1 MRAACPHPRGNRTV
15 TKESAMRIAHPLLLA
30 ALVAAPMVLAVPAR
44 AQVETREGIALQNQI
59 LQLRQE
65 MEVLRRG
72 GLAAPQA
79 PQGGSSLGFGTAAPR
94 PAQQQG
100 PQGEL
105 VGQLLDRVSRLEE
118 ELRSVRGRAEQ
129 AEFRERELRE
139 RVEKLTGDIDF
150 RFQQLDGARG
160 GAAAGAPAA
169 AATPARPA
177 APPSQAGAA
186 PQAQPAALARPP
198 QRALQEGQA
207 ALARRDFAGA
217 EAAAREVIAARDSAR
232 AVDAQILLGDAL
244 SGRRDF
250 AAAAIAYDDAFRRN
264 QQGTRAPEAM
274 LGVANSLIGLNNNRD
289 ACGQLSDLRSRYPN
303 LSGGLAERVADARR
317 RAQCR

>member
-1 MRAACPHPRGNRTV
+1 MRLSR
-15 TKESAMRIAHPLLLA
+15 PLLFA
-30 ALVAAPMVLAVPAR
+30 ALLAAPMVLAPPAS

-65 MEVLRRG
+65 MEALRRG
-72 GLAAPQA
+72 GMGNQPAPS
-79 PQGGSSLGFGTAAPR
+79 GGSSVLGFGGSAPR
-94 PAQQQG
+94 PAQQQA

-139 RVEKLTGDIDF
+139 RVEKLTGDVDF
-150 RFQQLDGARG
+150 RFQQMEGQRS
-160 GAAAGAPAA
+160 GAAPA

-177 APPSQAGAA
+177 AAAPAAPAAPAQAGAA

-244 SGRRDF
+244 SGKRDF

-264 QQGTRAPEAM
+264 QQGSRAPEAM
-274 LGVANSLIGLNNNRD
+274 LGVANALIGLNNNRD
-289 ACGQLSDLRSRYPN
+289 ACGQLGDLRSRHPN
-303 LSGGLAERVADARR
+303 LSGAIAERVADARR

>member
-1 MRAACPHPRGNRTV
+1 MRLSR
-15 TKESAMRIAHPLLLA
+15 PLMLA
-30 ALVAAPMVLAVPAR
+30 AALMAAPMVLAPPAR

-65 MEVLRRG
+65 MEALRRG
-72 GLAAPQA
+72 GAGAQPAPS
-79 PQGGSSLGFGTAAPR
+79 GGSSVLGFGGAAPR
-94 PAQQQG
+94 PAQQQQA

-105 VGQLLDRVSRLEE
+105 VGQLLDRVSRMEE

-139 RVEKLTGDIDF
+139 RVEKLTG
-150 RFQQLDGARG
+150 GGGGGGEAG
-160 GAAAGAPAA
+160 GAARPGGAASTGAPAA
-169 AATPARPA
+169 APAAVPGATPARPA
-177 APPSQAGAA
+177 ATPPAQAGAS

-232 AVDAQILLGDAL
+232 ATDAQLLLGDAL
-244 SGRRDF
+244 SGKRDF

-264 QQGTRAPEAM
+264 QQGSRAPEAM
-274 LGVANSLIGLNNNRD
+274 LGVANALIGLNNNRD
-289 ACGQLSDLRSRYPN
+289 ACGQLGDLRSRYPN
-303 LSGGLAERVADARR
+303 LSGALAERVADARR